1 MLSERAGWEPDHY
14 APYPRGGRASD
25 SELAVGWRERGDRA
39 ARDELV
45 ARYLPLARRLARR
58 WRRPNEAPDDL
69 EQVAAL
75 ALVKALDRLDPSRDG
90 AIASFL
96 VPTILGE
103 LKRWFRDK
111 GWAVRVPRDLQE
123 QALRVDKAATA
134 LSKRTGVSPTVAE
147 LAQELGIAI
156 EDVIEAQEAAS
167 AYRAV
172 PLTQPAADA
181 DGEYERPDAS
191 LAREDPGYGR
201 AEDRAVLDGLVRVLS
216 ARERQVLHLR
226 FVEDLTQSE
235 IGERI
240 GVSQMQVS
248 RLIRAALAKLQ
259 EAAHRNAGSA

>member
-1 MLSERAGWEPDHY
+1 MLSERSGWEPDDHP
-14 APYPRGGRASD
+14 PYPRGAQTSD
-25 SELAVGWRERGDRA
+25 ACLAAAWRERGDRA

-45 ARYLPLARRLARR
+45 ERYLPLARRLARR
-58 WRRPNEAPDDL
+58 WRRPNEATDDL

-75 ALVKALDRLDPSRDG
+75 ALVKALDRLDPSRDTS
-90 AIASFL
+90 IASFL

-123 QALRVDKAATA
+123 MALRVDRTATA
-134 LSKRTGVSPTVAE
+134 HSKRTGLSPTPAE
-147 LAQELGIAI
+147 LASELGLTV

-172 PLTQPAADA
+172 PLTQPVPGASE
-181 DGEYERPDAS
+181 GEQERTDSS
-191 LAREDPGYGR
+191 LAAEDPGFR
-201 AEDRAVLDGLVRVLS
+201 LAEHRAVLGTLLDVLS
-216 ARERQVLHLR
+216 AREREVLHLR
-226 FVEDLTQSE
+226 FAADLTQSE

-248 RLIRAALAKLQ
+248 RVIRAALAKLQ
-259 EAAHRNAGSA
+259 EAAHREA